1 MENNNDSQIK
11 YITQL
16 NEKTI
21 KDILET
27 IEEKINNVRM
37 DNSSFSKNLINK
49 TTELNQLYDQ
59 MNKIKEYV
67 TKEFNEKSENFIN
80 KINEINKSFDLYKIE
95 YGAIRQKFLE
105 LSDFMKNGKF
115 SKTFSNFYGKKR
127 SKYNE

>member
-1 MENNNDSQIK
+1 
-11 YITQL
+11 
-16 NEKTI
+16 
-21 KDILET
+21 
-27 IEEKINNVRM
+27 M

-115 SKTFSNFYGKKR
+115 SKTFSNFYGKK
-127 SKYNE
+127 